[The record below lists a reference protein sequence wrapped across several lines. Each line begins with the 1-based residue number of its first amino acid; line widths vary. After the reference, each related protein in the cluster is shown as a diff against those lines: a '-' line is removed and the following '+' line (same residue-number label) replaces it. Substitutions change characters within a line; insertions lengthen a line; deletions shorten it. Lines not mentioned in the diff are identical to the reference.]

1 MDQSAAYKLTQTQ
14 IGAIGESLVA
24 AELVFASN
32 GRLAPFTPF
41 ADDGGIDLLIFD
53 KHTKGA
59 LPIQVKSR
67 LKVDDEKAQT
77 VQFDV
82 RKATFSDGGNSHL
95 IAILVNRTN
104 LLCAW
109 LIPMGDIRMKDD
121 TKRDTYRVVASAKP
135 TSNDQ
140 YSSYRYSNYE
150 DLARAV
156 IALFPDATR

>member
-1 MDQSAAYKLTQTQ
+1 MNVSPAYKLTQTQ

-24 AELVFASN
+24 SELVFASN

-53 KHTKGA
+53 KLTKGA

-95 IAILVNRTN
+95 IAVLVDRTN
-104 LLCAW
+104 LRCAW
-109 LIPMGDIRMKDD
+109 LIPMSDL
-121 TKRDTYRVVASAKP
+121 KRQEDSTRATFRIVASAKP
-135 TSNDQ
+135 TSKDQ
-140 YSSYRYSNYE
+140 YASYRLFNYE

-156 IALFPDATR
+156 MALFPDEGR